1 MTDRAQTRESQTA
14 EPSASHQAGSTSP
27 DPSGGASASAGPAA
41 LSFDRFLALLRC
53 PSCSGALSFTEVSPR
68 NGRSG
73 ILACG
78 CTRYPLLEG
87 VPILMKRPVGII
99 SHWNDGDI
107 SEGPTGAE
115 LVALLQDGKVDEAL
129 ARCLVFPRQYPG
141 QRRLKRAHLWPSDL
155 GNQVGLKQTRKELD
169 ALLARRPASLF
180 AEDLFR
186 FFYSRRS
193 GNNPFLVEYFLNRFV
208 MPRYLSAM
216 SLVQRLPSSDK
227 PVLDIACGYGNFEHF
242 LTRRERAMPAVGIDF
257 NFYQV
262 WGARHWVA
270 PDAQFACC
278 DVSQP
283 LPFADAAFSAM
294 VCSDAFMLFPDQ
306 ALLRDEVDRVAPGR
320 PQIYARC
327 GNVDV
332 GPPNP
337 PTGGERSPEGYWEL
351 FGRERT
357 RIFRDSQTW
366 RDYLMRRHP
375 YEATELQLPELRWEK
390 YLTYVVHPE
399 TLDGVPD
406 ASGMLPHG
414 VGQLTFNPV
423 IDVVGRKGDEI
434 QTEFMFRSAWGGYED
449 ADMMC
454 YAPRWGKY
462 DRGSLQRALA
472 EPGSQ
477 AARDLVDR
485 FVFVGLPRAYRRE
498 TGLPG

>member
-1 MTDRAQTRESQTA
+1 MAAAPARPGAGRAVL
-14 EPSASHQAGSTSP
+14 
-27 DPSGGASASAGPAA
+27 D
-41 LSFDRFLALLRC
+41 FDHFLTLLRC
-53 PSCSGALSFTEVSPR
+53 PSCAGSLAFTEVSPK

-78 CTRYPLLEG
+78 CTRYPVLEG

-107 SEGPTGAE
+107 SEGPTHTE
-115 LVALLQDGKVDEAL
+115 LVALLEAGQVDEAL
-129 ARCLVFPRQYPG
+129 ARCLVFPRQFPG
-141 QRRLKRAHLWPSDL
+141 QRRLARAHVWPTGL
-155 GNQVGLKQTRKELD
+155 GNRVGLSQTRKELD
-169 ALLARRPASLF
+169 ALLARRPDQVV

-216 SLVQRLPSSDK
+216 SLVQRLPSSDR

-242 LTRRERAMPAVGIDF
+242 MTRRERPVTAVGIDF

-283 LPFADAAFSAM
+283 LPFADGAFSAM

-306 ALLRDEVDRVAPGR
+306 ELLRDEVDRVAPDG

-337 PTGGERSPEGYWEL
+337 PTGGERTPEGYWRL
-351 FGRERT
+351 FGHERT

-375 YEATELQLPELRWEK
+375 YEATELSLAELRWEK
-390 YLTYVVHPE
+390 YLTYVVN
-399 TLDGVPD
+399 PD
-406 ASGMLPHG
+406 RLTGEPDPSGMLPHG
-414 VGQLTFNPV
+414 VGRLTFNPV
-423 IDVVGRKGDEI
+423 IDVVGREGDELK
-434 QTEFMFRSAWGGYED
+434 TEFMFRSAWGGYED

-454 YAPRWGKY
+454 YTPRWGSFERRK
-462 DRGSLQRALA
+462 LERALA
-472 EPGSQ
+472 EPGSPETR
-477 AARDLVDR
+477 ALVDR
-485 FVFVGLPRAYRRE
+485 FVLVGLPQHYRRD
-498 TGLPG
+498 TGLPS

>member
-1 MTDRAQTRESQTA
+1 MTDSTPTSGTSFPGRSPLPVA
-14 EPSASHQAGSTSP
+14 AG
-27 DPSGGASASAGPAA
+27 DGRAA
-41 LSFDRFLALLRC
+41 LDFDRFIALLRC
-53 PSCSGALSFTEVSPR
+53 PSCAGTLTFTEVNPD

-78 CTRYPLLEG
+78 CTRYPVLEG

-107 SEGPTGAE
+107 SQGPTSAE
-115 LVALLQDGKVDEAL
+115 LVALLEAGQVEEAL
-129 ARCLVFPRQYPG
+129 ARCLVFPRQFPG
-141 QRRLKRAHLWPSDL
+141 QRRLSRAHVWPTDL
-155 GNQVGLKQTRKELD
+155 GNRVGLSRTRKELEG
-169 ALLARRPASLF
+169 LLAKRPANLH

-242 LTRRERAMPAVGIDF
+242 LTRRERAIPAVGIDF

-283 LPFADAAFSAM
+283 LPFADDAFSAM

-306 ALLRDEVDRVAPGR
+306 ELLRDEVHRVTPGG

-337 PTGGERSPEGYWEL
+337 PTGGERTPEGYWEL
-351 FGRERT
+351 FGRDRT
-357 RIFRDSQTW
+357 RVFRDSQSW

-375 YEATELQLPELRWEK
+375 YDATQLTLPELRWEK

-399 TLDGVPD
+399 TLVGEPD
-406 ASGMLPHG
+406 PGGMLPHG
-414 VGQLTFNPV
+414 VGRLTFNPV
-423 IDVVGRKGDEI
+423 IDVVGRQGDGI
-434 QTEFMFRSAWGGYED
+434 RTEFMFKSAWGGYED

-454 YAPRWGKY
+454 YTPRWGRY
-462 DRGSLQRALA
+462 DRRSLQRALA
-472 EPGSQ
+472 EPTSQ

-485 FVFVGLPRAYRRE
+485 FVFVGMPQQYRRE
-498 TGLPG
+498 GDLPG

>member
-1 MTDRAQTRESQTA
+1 MS
-14 EPSASHQAGSTSP
+14 PS
-27 DPSGGASASAGPAA
+27 PAA
-41 LSFDRFLALLRC
+41 AVPSPVALDFERFLAMLRC
-53 PSCSGALSFTEVSPR
+53 PACAGTFAFTQTDAR

-73 ILACG
+73 VLACG
-78 CTRYPLLEG
+78 CTRYPVLDG

-107 SEGPTGAE
+107 SQGPTAAE
-115 LVALLQDGKVDEAL
+115 LVALLESGQADEAL

-141 QRRLKRAHLWPSDL
+141 QRRLARAGVWPKDL
-155 GNQVGLKQTRKELD
+155 GNRAGLMQTRKELD
-169 ALLARRPASLF
+169 ALLARRDGALS

-193 GNNPFLVEYFLNRFV
+193 GNNPFLAEYFLNRFV

-216 SLVQRLPSSDK
+216 SLVQRIPSSDR

-242 LTRRERAMPAVGIDF
+242 LTRRERPIAAVGIDF

-283 LPFADAAFSAM
+283 LPFVDGAFSAM

-306 ALLRDEVDRVAPGR
+306 VLLRDEVDRVAPAG

-337 PTGGERSPEGYWEL
+337 PTGGERTPDGYREL

-357 RIFRDSQTW
+357 RVFRDSQTW

-375 YEATELQLPELRWEK
+375 YEATELTLAELRWEK

-399 TLDGVPD
+399 ALSGEPD
-406 ASGMLPHG
+406 PGGMLPHG
-414 VGQLTFNPV
+414 VGRLAFNSV
-423 IDVVGRKGDEI
+423 IDVVGHDGDTLR
-434 QTEFMFRSAWGGYED
+434 TEFMFKSAWGGYED

-454 YAPRWGKY
+454 YTPRWG
-462 DRGSLQRALA
+462 RFERARLRQA
-472 EPGSQ
+472 IDDPTSA
-477 AARDLVDR
+477 AARELVDR
-485 FVFVGLPRAYRRE
+485 FVLVGLPQRYRRDV
-498 TGLPG
+498 GIP